1 MSFASTTFLPCVEL
15 GSGLPPS
22 AQTIRPIMRFSGLG
36 DWYGRSDSPASL
48 RQSACRDFDSSPLT
62 PYIAAMCGR
71 FTQHYMWE
79 EIHDLYEL
87 TAAKPP
93 TNMRPR

>member
-1 MSFASTTFLPCVEL
+1 MTIEKEAERDDLRALLKFPQI
-15 GSGLPPS
+15 GLPEYS
-22 AQTIRPIMRFSGLG
+22 
-36 DWYGRSDSPASL
+36 
-48 RQSACRDFDSSPLT
+48 DFDSSPLT